1 MDSPEHDVV
10 QGFQQYAV
18 MQERAQDE
26 IRAFLEEASL
36 KDEVDVTSALFQQ
49 LTTIQWRLQMAMGS
63 DPKNLPDPRGMK
75 ELTSALNNLIRSTE
89 LRDKII
95 SAERA
100 ELAQKLDDAVSA
112 GDVAKEAAQKAR
124 EIMGFA
130 EGADDD
136 VTLANVVGDATLGT
150 GLWALEAAPS
160 VLDLTPRIL
169 AAPGFTQ
176 TAPGDQASPVTTNLI
191 AIAEKS
197 RAVVIAD
204 GPNTNETDAKA
215 DRQNWGS
222 DRLFIVDPSVTVFD
236 TVTATYVTRRA
247 SGYVA
252 GLIAKRDLEKGF
264 WWSPSNQ
271 IINGISGTARP
282 VSFNLNSTETE
293 ANRMN
298 EAEVATIIRRDG
310 FRLWGNR
317 GTSPDAQWAFLSV
330 RRTADIIYESI
341 ERAHLWAMD
350 RPMSAQLIMDI
361 RDGVQAFGQQ
371 LINSGALL
379 GFNCWLDPEL
389 NTETVLKSGKL
400 YLDFDFEPPAPLE
413 HLVFR
418 AHRNGDYYDELISS
432 VSASS

>member
-1 MDSPEHDVV
+1 MPEQFLHGVEVV
-10 QGFQQYAV
+10 QIDDGIRPIRTVKSSVIGLVGTAPDADATEFPENTPLLIEGPRKAALLGDAGTLKDAYEAIYAQGASVAV
-18 MQERAQDE
+18 MVR
-26 IRAFLEEASL
+26 
-36 KDEVDVTSALFQQ
+36 V
-49 LTTIQWRLQMAMGS
+49 
-63 DPKNLPDPRGMK
+63 
-75 ELTSALNNLIRSTE
+75 
-89 LRDKII
+89 
-95 SAERA
+95 
-100 ELAQKLDDAVSA
+100 
-112 GDVAKEAAQKAR
+112 
-124 EIMGFA
+124 A
-130 EGADDD
+130 EGADAAA
-136 VTLANVVGDATLGT
+136 TLANVVGDATQGT
-150 GLWALEAAPS
+150 GLWALEASAS
-160 VLDLTPRIL
+160 KLDLTPRIL

-176 TAPGDQASPVTTNLI
+176 IAPGDPASPVTTNLI
-191 AIAEKS
+191 AVAEKL

-215 DRQNWGS
+215 ERQNWGS

-236 TVTATYVTRRA
+236 NVSASYVTRPS

-252 GLIAKRDLEKGF
+252 GLIAKRDIEKGF

-271 IINGISGTARP
+271 VINGISGTARP
-282 VSFNLNSTETE
+282 VSFHLSSTETE

-350 RPMSAQLIMDI
+350 RPMSAQLFMDI

-371 LINSGALL
+371 MVNTGALL

-389 NTETVLKSGKL
+389 NTEATLKAGKL

-418 AHRNGDYYDELISS
+418 AHRNGTYYDELISS
-432 VSASS
+432 VKAAA